1 MKNILILLFALVL
14 IVGCSKQNIN
24 INPVGNISNTIVT
37 PCKDVSLKANIVNV
51 NQEKSWVSVKISNTG
66 NSNIDSILVK
76 ILGDKLTAKVKKP
89 LIIGETR
96 VETTNYA
103 KLVNGSI
110 GLEVVPIKK
119 IGNTEI
125 SCSTKTLVLYK
136 KVEN

>member
-1 MKNILILLFALVL
+1 MKKILILFFVLIL

-24 INPVGNISNTIVT
+24 GNTVSNISNTIVN

-51 NQEKSWVSVKISNTG
+51 NQEKNWVSVKISNSG
-66 NSNIDSILVK
+66 NSDIDSILVK

-110 GLEVVPIKK
+110 GLEIVPIKK

-136 KVEN
+136 KIEN